1 MDNVTDLNSRRGRR
15 ESVSD
20 DDIDAVIEQLL
31 EELEGVLPSGEAV
44 YAAVGSART
53 RCFARLK
60 HWQRQGEAQRLENPG
75 QLPTAVIEGLQL
87 VMTRLEQDVQAR
99 MAHRETEWE
108 LEKIDLHQKIADAK
122 KREIAE
128 TYRRED
134 LEKQLAAV
142 EHQLV
147 ASQTDNRHLRERNEA
162 LHQFNEQHKAEAHAA
177 QHIAEDRDKALAAS
191 HSARLQLEKAF
202 EESRLSVT
210 ALQAENRALQT
221 DQAQLQVRLHHL
233 STQAQA
239 QHQVHEQQTTSWQ
252 QQALHYEKTIEDLE
266 ARNLQDQQDRD
277 ALQRQLQHLQDQVAY
292 LTQTLESRTEMTPES
307 IQALL
312 REELKALATPP
323 KPAEADDSTAEG
335 QS

>member
-31 EELEGVLPSGEAV
+31 EELDGVLPSGEAV

-53 RCFARLK
+53 RCFGRLK

-75 QLPTAVIEGLQL
+75 QLPTAVIDGLQL

-99 MAHRETEWE
+99 MTHRETEWE
-108 LEKIDLHQKIADAK
+108 LEKIALNQQIAEAK

-147 ASQTDNRHLRERNEA
+147 ASQNDNRYLRERIEA
-162 LHQFNEQHKAEAHAA
+162 LHQFNEQNKAEAHAA
-177 QHIAEDRDKALAAS
+177 QKIAEDREKELAAS
-191 HSARLQLEKAF
+191 RATRLQLEQAI
-202 EESRLSVT
+202 EVGRLSMA
-210 ALQAENRALQT
+210 ALQAENRDLQT
-221 DQAQLQVRLHHL
+221 DQAQLQVRIHDL
-233 STQAQA
+233 STQVKA
-239 QHQVHEQQTTSWQ
+239 QHQVHEQQAARWQ
-252 QQALHYEKTIEDLE
+252 QQAHHYETTIEKLE
-266 ARNLQDQQDRD
+266 ASIQDQQERD
-277 ALQRQLQHLQDQVAY
+277 AHQRQLRHLQDQVTA
-292 LTQTLESRTEMTPES
+292 LTQNLESRHEITPES

-312 REELKALATPP
+312 RDELKALAKHSKT
-323 KPAEADDSTAEG
+323 ADTDDSPD
-335 QS
+335 